1 MKKCKEC
8 GNEFTPTNNRGSEQL
23 YCSSSCRN
31 KAAIKRHNLK
41 IQHNGKQS
49 NIHETGH
56 FGNKEIHEVNEKYL
70 SGINQRNLDSGTY
83 NGGSVTTLDG
93 NFIAAL
99 KETYDARVN
108 ETFYKLKCE
117 NLEAEAQKLRQ
128 EIVQLELEIAELEE
142 EEEQDQGGM
151 ISGIMEQ
158 FKTDPVNTINFT
170 TELLNN
176 LFKKSKPDEQKK
188 SS

>member
-41 IQHNGKQS
+41 IQDNAKQS
-49 NIHETGH
+49 NALNG
-56 FGNKEIHEVNEKYL
+56 GNEIHQTIPE
-70 SGINQRNLDSGTY
+70 GIEANNRNYITGNRDDNQHNR
-83 NGGSVTTLDG
+83 GSLTTLDS
-93 NFIAAL
+93 NVIACL

-117 NLEAEAQKLRQ
+117 NLEAEVQKLRQ
-128 EIVQLELEIAELEE
+128 EIVDLELEISELEE